1 MRALGWNREEVER
14 HHRRRPDEGRGERDE
29 RMAQETGLK
38 PCSYYVVHYVPDLV
52 RGEPL
57 NIGVF
62 LHSPSEGF
70 LDCLFTNDFAGVRRI
85 HPQAD
90 VVFLRELQ
98 PHFEQQ
104 IKEYEQN
111 LESLL
116 EGMRES
122 YSNLIQLSEPRPCLL
137 ANPQVEIRALFER
150 HVGPRAIAA
159 PRRETRMR
167 IRQQLTEV
175 FRCHGLLDSR
185 RFEKKIPAEPWTQK
199 GDPFTFDFGYRP
211 PEVGGKLNGHIKL
224 IHALSLRDDP
234 DVADLLGIKLR
245 CVCEKEPAELTAVV
259 EGLPPA
265 GDETAAYSE
274 RVLKEHEIALQPL
287 AGVEAYAESVRREL
301 EM

>member
-1 MRALGWNREEVER
+1 M
-14 HHRRRPDEGRGERDE
+14 
-29 RMAQETGLK
+29 K

-70 LDCLFTNDFAGVRRI
+70 LDCLFTNDFADVRRI

-104 IKEYEQN
+104 IKEHEQN

-116 EGMRES
+116 EGMLES
-122 YSNLIQLSEPRPCLL
+122 YSNLIQLSAPRTCLL
-137 ANPQVEIRALFER
+137 GDPQAEIRNLFER
-150 HVGPRAIAA
+150 YVGPRAIAA
-159 PRRETRMR
+159 PRQGTRMR
-167 IRQQLTEV
+167 IKQEMTQA
-175 FRCHGLLDSR
+175 FRRLGLLDLK
-185 RFEKKIPAEPWTQK
+185 RFETRIPVEPWTQK

-211 PEVGGKLNGHIKL
+211 LEVGGKPNGHIKL
-224 IHALSLRDDP
+224 IHALSLRYDP
-234 DVADLLGIKLR
+234 DVADLLGIKLQR
-245 CVCEKEPAELTAVV
+245 VREKDPAELTAVV
-259 EGLPPA
+259 EALPPV

-274 RVLKEHEIALQPL
+274 RVLKEHKIALQPL
-287 AGVEAYAESVRREL
+287 AGVEVYAESVRREL
-301 EM
+301 AM